1 MEKSLLIELIHRT
14 RATFSTISK
23 LTQLARGKFENID
36 FGDFFF
42 KAVIR
47 EIERQNLL
55 LDTFLKYIEST
66 TPVLKRDTVNRL
78 IEEALKKQPRLE
90 EKIQI
95 SKKYDPD
102 LPETTVPDEPLQFI
116 FDTLL
121 QYAMREVP
129 SGGYLFIITRVADT
143 PAGIMERRG
152 RESFKGDGKQVEIT
166 IAFTK
171 SEKPG
176 EPSEKGTTV
185 PPPQEGVLSDLIYR
199 LVDEVVKRNQGTITF
214 QVDERESRNSIVLKF
229 PAERRRTVSYPSG
242 NQGMGEKDP
251 RLP

>member
-23 LTQLARGKFENID
+23 LTQVARGKFENID

-42 KAVIR
+42 KAVTR

-55 LDTFLKYIEST
+55 LDTFHKYIEST

-78 IEEALKKQPRLE
+78 IEEALEKQPHVGK
-90 EKIQI
+90 KIQI
-95 SKKYDPD
+95 SRKYDPD

-121 QYAMREVP
+121 QYVMGEVP
-129 SGGYLFIITRVADT
+129 SGGSLFIITKVAYI
-143 PAGIMERRG
+143 PAGTMEGRG
-152 RESFKGDGKQVEIT
+152 RESFRGDGKQVEIT
-166 IAFTK
+166 IAFTQ
-171 SEKPG
+171 SEKPV

-185 PPPQEGVLSDLIYR
+185 PPPQDGVLLDLIYR
-199 LVDEVVKRNQGTITF
+199 LADEAVKKNRGTMAF
-214 QVDERESRNSIVLKF
+214 QVDERESRNSIVLKL
-229 PAERRRTVSYPSG
+229 PAERRRTVSYPS
-242 NQGMGEKDP
+242 
-251 RLP
+251 